1 MWNGADKVSINTAAI
16 KNPAL
21 IKEASQIFGSQC
33 IVLSIEAKRREG
45 GRWEALTDNGREKSN
60 IDVLD
65 WVQKVAELGAGEI
78 LLTSVDKEGT
88 QNGYDLEL
96 IQEVCNTVKIPVIA
110 CGGAGSIQDIEVLI
124 KKELDVAAS
133 ISSLF
138 HYKKYSPESL
148 KEELSNKGYNL
159 RINN

>member
-1 MWNGADKVSINTAAI
+1 MRNGADKVSINTAAI

-78 LLTSVDKEGT
+78 LLTSVDNEGT

-110 CGGAGSIQDIEVLI
+110 CGGVGVF
-124 KKELDVAAS
+124 K
-133 ISSLF
+133 ISKF
-138 HYKKYSPESL
+138 
-148 KEELSNKGYNL
+148 
-159 RINN
+159 